1 MCCYFHGSIQD
12 FFSLSCFSS
21 FIMCLDLDFFW
32 FNLFGFQWT
41 SQIYKFMSFT
51 KLGAFFSHW
60 FFFFFQI
67 LPALHSLPSICGTLI
82 NLAPLFKE
90 KGSLFLEFQVP
101 KSSVA
106 LAVIATTTTVG
117 LSGGWDENNEGK
129 KKVKW
134 RTSPTLSES

>member
-1 MCCYFHGSIQD
+1 MGPFKI
-12 FFSLSCFSS
+12 FFLYLVLVVLLCVWTWIS
-21 FIMCLDLDFFW
+21 FGLTCLD
-32 FNLFGFQWT
+32 FNELLRSTSLCPLLNWEHFSVIGFV
-41 SQIYKFMSFT
+41 
-51 KLGAFFSHW
+51 
-60 FFFFFQI
+60 FFFFQI

-117 LSGGWDENNEGK
+117 LSGG
-129 KKVKW
+129 
-134 RTSPTLSES
+134 